1 MSLVL
6 VVRTVQPSERTVYLV
21 LLPPLLSLRIGLSLV
36 FWMRR
41 LGNPIRFLP
50 LYFKDLQSVYECLCS
65 LGPFVAAGERIG

>member
-6 VVRTVQPSERTVYLV
+6 VVRMVQPSGRTVYTV

-41 LGNPIRFLP
+41 LGDPIRFLP
-50 LYFKDLQSVYECLCS
+50 LYFN
-65 LGPFVAAGERIG
+65 PFRPVRIII